1 MDEPD
6 EPESLQSQDED
17 GSTMAKEP
25 VRGEEMFRR
34 VLQLYPLANPHDY
47 FKNGRWQIDVMD
59 VDLALLEAHRK
70 EASAPEPTPLD
81 DIVLPDDMPRENG
94 VKRLWTPA
102 VNGIKVLPQNG
113 TATNP
118 RGISAATAA
127 VKPIVPI
134 PIQIKPASSLYRP
147 AVKAKATAVSVSRVP
162 AAKASPYQPRPASE
176 PPKAGIRPAIPRAMS
191 VVMKSTTAELER
203 IDEFIAK
210 HGLVPVL
217 AKIALARLAA
227 PRRHWVLEN
236 YDGSTTLDEFIGNS
250 SEPPPLATQT
260 LTPRPK
266 PKATA
271 KATVPGVP
279 LRPLKRS
286 ILQSSGST
294 GTGGMTAAS
303 PGTIRSTSYRPLLSP
318 GGLGPRKVPKTWL
331 HTGHGGA
338 WVFDSEHSKQERIKD
353 AHGSMLR
360 MSQHLP

>member
-6 EPESLQSQDED
+6 EPEALQSQDGD
-17 GSTMAKEP
+17 GSPLAQKP
-25 VRGEEMFRR
+25 VKGEEMFRR

-134 PIQIKPASSLYRP
+134 PIQIKPASSLYRQ
-147 AVKAKATAVSVSRVP
+147 AAKAKATAVSMSRVP
-162 AAKASPYQPRPASE
+162 AAKASPYQPRTDAIRPASE
-176 PPKAGIRPAIPRAMS
+176 PPKAGMGPAIPRAMS

-217 AKIALARLAA
+217 AKISLARLAA
-227 PRRHWVLEN
+227 PRRHWILEN
-236 YDGSTTLDEFIGNS
+236 YDGSTTLDEFIG
-250 SEPPPLATQT
+250 TQT

-271 KATVPGVP
+271 KPATVNPAVP
-279 LRPLKRS
+279 TLRPLKRS
-286 ILQSSGST
+286 ILQSLSGTST
-294 GTGGMTAAS
+294 TGAGTVRATGNPS
-303 PGTIRSTSYRPLLSP
+303 PYRPLL
-318 GGLGPRKVPKTWL
+318 GPSKVPKL
-331 HTGHGGA
+331 
-338 WVFDSEHSKQERIKD
+338 
-353 AHGSMLR
+353 GSSLR
-360 MSQHLP
+360 MPTPKVAGLRPQAAMEEPGSLIRSILSKTG

>member
-1 MDEPD
+1 
-6 EPESLQSQDED
+6 
-17 GSTMAKEP
+17 
-25 VRGEEMFRR
+25 
-34 VLQLYPLANPHDY
+34 
-47 FKNGRWQIDVMD
+47 
-59 VDLALLEAHRK
+59 
-70 EASAPEPTPLD
+70 
-81 DIVLPDDMPRENG
+81 
-94 VKRLWTPA
+94 
-102 VNGIKVLPQNG
+102 
-113 TATNP
+113 
-118 RGISAATAA
+118 
-127 VKPIVPI
+127 
-134 PIQIKPASSLYRP
+134 
-147 AVKAKATAVSVSRVP
+147 VSRVP

-250 SEPPPLATQT
+250 SEPPALATQT

-318 GGLGPRKVPKTWL
+318 GGLGPRKVPKLGSTPAMEEPGSL
-331 HTGHGGA
+331 IR
-338 WVFDSEHSKQERIKD
+338 SILSKN
-353 AHGSMLR
+353 G
-360 MSQHLP
+360 